1 MKAREHLEL
10 YQLEETYWWFIG
22 RRELV
27 AQMVGQYHRGPAPVI
42 LDAGCGTG
50 GTMAQVAAL
59 GRVVGCDTSTY
70 ALGFCRKRGF
80 KELLAGDV
88 SALPFASGSLD
99 VVLNCDVLE
108 HTLDDRAALAELV
121 RVLRPGGT
129 LVLTVPAHRFLW
141 SEHDE
146 ALEHR
151 RRYSARQL
159 RRMLQ
164 DSGMLVAKL
173 SPVVV
178 GVFLPILLFR
188 LLQRLRPKAP
198 DAPRTDLRVL
208 PRFTNDLLVQGLRLE
223 NWLLRRMNLPVGTS
237 LVAVAHK
244 PGGQSSQPEG
254 GHASDA
260 GGSVS
265 GGGSR

>member
-27 AQMVGQYHRGPAPVI
+27 AQMVARYCQQARPAI

-50 GTMAQVAAL
+50 GTMAQVAHL
-59 GRVVGCDTSTY
+59 GRVIGCDRSVY
-70 ALGFCRKRGF
+70 ALAFCRDRGF
-80 KELLAGDV
+80 SELVAGDV
-88 SALPFASGSLD
+88 CALPFASASLD
-99 VVLNCDVLE
+99 VCLSCDVLE
-108 HTLDDRAALAELV
+108 HTPDDRQAVQELV

-129 LVLTVPAHRFLW
+129 VVLTVPAHRFLW

-151 RRYSARQL
+151 RRYSARELRQL
-159 RRMLQ
+159 LQ
-164 DSGMLVAKL
+164 ESGMQLEKL

-178 GVFLPILLFR
+178 GVFVPILLFR

-198 DAPRTDLRVL
+198 EEPRTDLRVL
-208 PRFTNDLLVQGLRLE
+208 PGLINGLLIQGLRLE
-223 NWLLRRMNLPVGTS
+223 NWLLRRLNLPVGTS
-237 LVAVAHK
+237 LVAVARK
-244 PGGQSSQPEG
+244 P
-254 GHASDA
+254 
-260 GGSVS
+260 
-265 GGGSR
+265 

>member
-27 AQMVGQYHRGPAPVI
+27 AQMVTQYHRGTAPVI

-50 GTMAQVAAL
+50 GTMAQVAPL
-59 GRVVGCDTSTY
+59 GRVIGCDTSSY
-70 ALGFCRKRGF
+70 ALGFCRQRGF
-80 KELLAGDV
+80 RELVAGDV
-88 SALPFASGSLD
+88 SALPFASGSMD

-108 HTLDDRAALAELV
+108 HTHDDRVALAELV

-151 RRYSARQL
+151 RRYAARELRQL
-159 RRMLQ
+159 LQ

-188 LLQRLRPKAP
+188 LMQRLRPKAP

-208 PRFTNDLLVQGLRLE
+208 PKFANDLLVQVLRLE

-244 PGGQSSQPEG
+244 PGDQSRQPEG
-254 GHASDA
+254 GRPSDA
-260 GGSVS
+260 GRSVF
-265 GGGSR
+265 GRRGR